1 MSDTAT
7 NPSFSMDYS
16 PISKTLKSRILR
28 EFWDTYKD
36 YPEFDF
42 TDLISYGNKLNVY
55 DKAIAIDVGLSRN
68 IKQDESDVQEIYMMF
83 LLSLGMDK
91 ERAFIDL
98 EDIFVHREI
107 LLARGEIK

>member
-7 NPSFSMDYS
+7 NPSFRIDDGEIA
-16 PISKTLKSRILR
+16 PDLKAEILT
-28 EFWDTYKD
+28 ELWNTYKN

-42 TDLISYGNKLNVY
+42 TDLISYGDKLDVYNKAVKLE
-55 DKAIAIDVGLSRN
+55 IGMPTT
-68 IKQDESDVQEIYMMF
+68 KQEESDVQEIYIMF
-83 LLSLGMDK
+83 LAKLGLT
-91 ERAFIDL
+91 ERHYTDL